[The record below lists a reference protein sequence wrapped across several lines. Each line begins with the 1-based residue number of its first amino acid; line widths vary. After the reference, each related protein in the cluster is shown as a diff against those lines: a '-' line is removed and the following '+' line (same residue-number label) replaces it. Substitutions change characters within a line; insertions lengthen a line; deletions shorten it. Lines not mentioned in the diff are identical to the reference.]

1 MGKSKPGA
9 TGHYTGLTQPMFY
22 LLLFLL
28 SRAALLF
35 FSSVVLGTK
44 RVEPTS
50 RRLKTGRGRGAGTR
64 ARTMRVISL
73 ESSLGLFSVK
83 WSRWSA
89 IHVNATHRTPV
100 SAPALM
106 ALRTTKSVPRTKS
119 LELVHLITPYHIAFR
134 CEYGGRRGRR
144 ERQEKK

>member
-64 ARTMRVISL
+64 ARTMRVINV
-73 ESSLGLFSVK
+73 ESSLGLFSKV
-83 WSRWSA
+83 
-89 IHVNATHRTPV
+89 
-100 SAPALM
+100 
-106 ALRTTKSVPRTKS
+106 
-119 LELVHLITPYHIAFR
+119 E
-134 CEYGGRRGRR
+134 
-144 ERQEKK
+144 